1 MVIRRAAAGLAS
13 VTLLAMPALAA
24 KPISGGSYSGDSSQS
39 AYTSFAV
46 SKNGKRVKSFN
57 SELRGTCDDVPS
69 FSDGRGFQFRIG
81 QEETPFP
88 VRIRDTGRFKGG
100 GEVDKSDSAFVD
112 DKFVVRGR
120 FRQHGSIA
128 KGHMSF
134 SGETSDGVTCTTP
147 DIGFKLSGFPR

>member
-1 MVIRRAAAGLAS
+1 M
-13 VTLLAMPALAA
+13 
-24 KPISGGSYSGDSSQS
+24 
-39 AYTSFAV
+39 SFAV

-57 SELRGTCDDVPS
+57 SELHGTCDDVPS
-69 FSDGRGFQFRIG
+69 FSDGTKFQFRIG

-88 VRIRDTGRFKGG
+88 VRIRSTGKFRGG
-100 GEVDKSDSAFVD
+100 GEVDKTDSAFVD

-120 FRQHGSIA
+120 FRNHGSIA

-147 DIGFKLSGFPR
+147 DVGFKLSGF